1 MREVAWNSI
10 SIVNMNCEEKKRVFS
25 EILILKNLKHENILK
40 IYSVWYNKDKK
51 EVVFITKYMMGG
63 SLKSFMQ
70 KYKPFKEK
78 HIKNW
83 CIQILNGLEYLHENK
98 IIHRDLK
105 LENIFICSETSDICI
120 GDFGLSTNSTS
131 KTKSCIGTPEI
142 MAPEI
147 YSGEYDDKID
157 LYAFG
162 MCLLEMYTI
171 ENPYS
176 ECNNICQIYKR
187 VINGI
192 LPLSINKICN
202 LDIKNLIIQL
212 LGDKNTRPSVKEL
225 LQNELFIQNKLTV
238 IDYDIQK
245 NNLMSIKIQYKNV
258 NYNLTIDIK
267 NVKNDILPEECI
279 EQIREFVKNKCYF
292 DYDTAI

>member
-1 MREVAWNSI
+1 MTQ
-10 SIVNMNCEEKKRVFS
+10 F
-25 EILILKNLKHENILK
+25 
-40 IYSVWYNKDKK
+40 
-51 EVVFITKYMMGG
+51 F
-63 SLKSFMQ
+63 
-70 KYKPFKEK
+70 
-78 HIKNW
+78 
-83 CIQILNGLEYLHENK
+83 
-98 IIHRDLK
+98 
-105 LENIFICSETSDICI
+105 
-120 GDFGLSTNSTS
+120 
-131 KTKSCIGTPEI
+131 
-142 MAPEI
+142 
-147 YSGEYDDKID
+147 
-157 LYAFG
+157 
-162 MCLLEMYTI
+162 LL
-171 ENPYS
+171 
-176 ECNNICQIYKR
+176 QFKR